1 MPRQES
7 PSYGLRRFVAAV
19 SATLILLIG
28 VGVPVSIVA
37 PVPQARA
44 EVAQQIQQDTGA
56 AAIRLPSFG
65 SSAVGVVGMSG
76 VLAKRGPQA
85 PRQMASITKVITMLV
100 VLEKKPLA
108 VGEDGPTI
116 TLGQRDVGYLN
127 QVIADNGSW
136 QPVQP
141 GWKLSQRAAIETTMI
156 PSANNYA
163 ESLAVWA
170 YGSVPAFLTAA
181 RAFLEE
187 HHLDDTTIV
196 DTNGLS
202 SQDRSTPT
210 DLVDLGRL
218 ALANPV
224 LAATVRMA
232 TADEPNVG
240 ELQNT
245 NELLGTDGIDGLK
258 TGTYDTGANLLFS
271 ATRTI
276 GDRSVRIVGVVLGA
290 VDHPTLDARVPAVI
304 DSVVAGFHDLELA
317 KPGQVFATYE
327 TRWGGVGRA
336 VAAKEV
342 SRVVWSRAQV
352 VRTASVRDI
361 TGGQKGEQV
370 GKVVYT
376 VDGQRVEI
384 PLVLDRDV
392 LAAPVWWRLTHPLR

>member
-7 PSYGLRRFVAAV
+7 PRYGLRRFVAAV

-44 EVAQQIQQDTGA
+44 EVAQDVRHVTA
-56 AAIRLPSFG
+56 SAAIRMPPFG
-65 SSAVGVVGMSG
+65 SSAVGVVGMPG
-76 VLAKRGPQA
+76 VLAEHGPQA

-100 VLEKKPLA
+100 VLEKRPLA
-108 VGEDGPTI
+108 AGEDGPTI
-116 TLGQRDVGYLN
+116 TLGQRDVGYLE
-127 QVIADNGSW
+127 QVVAANGSW

-141 GWKLSQRAAIETTMI
+141 GWKLSERAAIETTLI

-181 RAFLEE
+181 HAFLKAND
-187 HHLDDTTIV
+187 LDDTTIV

-232 TADEPNVG
+232 TAVEPNVG
-240 ELQNT
+240 SIQNT
-245 NELLGTDGIDGLK
+245 NALLGTDGIDGLK

-271 ATRTI
+271 ATRRV
-276 GDRSVRIVGVVLGA
+276 GDRTLRIVGVVLGA
-290 VDHPTLDARVPAVI
+290 RDHPTLDARVPAIV

-327 TRWGGVGRA
+327 TRWGGVGKA
-336 VAAKEV
+336 VASREV
-342 SRVVWSRAQV
+342 DRVVWSRARV
-352 VRTASVRDI
+352 VRTASVHDI
-361 TGGQKGEQV
+361 AGGRKGQRV
-370 GKVVYT
+370 GEVVYT
-376 VDGQRVEI
+376 VDDQRVVV

>member
-1 MPRQES
+1 VPRGEE
-7 PSYGLRRFVAAV
+7 PRYGLRRFVAAV

-44 EVAQQIQQDTGA
+44 EVAQEQQRATDP

-65 SSAVGVVGMSG
+65 SSAVGVVGMPG

-108 VGEDGPTI
+108 AGEDGPTI

-136 QPVQP
+136 QPVQA

-163 ESLAVWA
+163 ETLAVWA
-170 YGSVPAFLTAA
+170 YGSVPSYLEAA
-181 RAFLEE
+181 RAFLKANG
-187 HHLDDTTIV
+187 LDDTTVV

-202 SQDRSTPT
+202 SGDRSTPT
-210 DLVDLGRL
+210 DLVDLGRI

-224 LAATVRMA
+224 LAATVKQA

-240 ELQNT
+240 TLENT
-245 NELLGTDGIDGLK
+245 NQLLGTDGIDGLK

-271 ATRTI
+271 ATRRI
-276 GDRSVRIVGVVLGA
+276 GDRTVRIVGVVLGA
-290 VDHPTLDARVPAVI
+290 RDHPTLDARVPAVI

-317 KPGQVFATYE
+317 RPGQVFATYE
-327 TRWGGVGRA
+327 TRWGGVGKA

-352 VRTASVRDI
+352 VRKASVGSI
-361 TGGQKGEQV
+361 TGGRKGERV
-370 GKVVYT
+370 GEVVYT
-376 VDGQRVEI
+376 VDGSRVVV